1 MSTTSTASAPAPAPR
16 PPTSTTSESQ
26 SLFGEE
32 VESVLVENSQQQG
45 TKRRT
50 TSDVWNHFKKKNIDG
65 KVKAQCNYCGRL
77 MAGASTSGTT
87 HLKLHIAKS
96 CPSAPREASLSR
108 EGTDIRKQV
117 LVKQH
122 NRTRSKG
129 ISSPSVFN
137 EEDQK
142 ASRRDLARMVILHE
156 YPLAIVDH
164 VGFRDFV
171 GGLRSNFKIVGRN
184 TLKRDIKKIYNEKK
198 QKTMVEIDKNA
209 SKVAITT
216 DLWTANNSK
225 RSFMV
230 ITTHYISDSWTLE
243 SRVIRFIRMPSPHD
257 KFSLS
262 KILLECLADWNI
274 DLKLSAITVDNAS
287 NNDGMMKLIS
297 DKLQASSLILGGK
310 LLHVR
315 CAAHILNLV
324 VQEGLNVIGDGIEK
338 VRSSV
343 YFWSQSPKRTEIFEK
358 ISRQSHIASTKEL
371 VLDCRTR
378 WNSTYLM
385 LSTALIYKD
394 VFPRL
399 LCCEPQYQS
408 APTNRDWEV
417 AQIVC
422 EKLGYFHK
430 VTELLSGTAYP
441 TANHYFPSVFQLKME
456 LNQWL
461 SSEDELVKKMAAKM
475 LAKFDKYWSD
485 VHDIM
490 SLAIVLDPRYKLMLL
505 TFFFNK
511 MYGSKA
517 NEEIDKVKNLLFE
530 LFAEYVIENIDRGVN
545 YSQALSSTSTS
556 STTHEHDDTM
566 RDYDL
571 FVSNATTNI
580 GQRGREIISEFEL
593 YTSEKVAPRAEQ
605 FDVLGWWK
613 HNGSKYPTL
622 QRIARDILAIPM
634 TTVASESA
642 FSTSG
647 RLLSPHRSRL
657 HHDTLE
663 ALMCGQN
670 WLWSELKGVPID
682 ATIQNVLDDYEENEV
697 EESHAMELSD

>member
-1 MSTTSTASAPAPAPR
+1 
-16 PPTSTTSESQ
+16 
-26 SLFGEE
+26 
-32 VESVLVENSQQQG
+32 
-45 TKRRT
+45 
-50 TSDVWNHFKKKNIDG
+50 
-65 KVKAQCNYCGRL
+65 

-96 CPSAPREASLSR
+96 CPSAPKEASPSR

-122 NRTRSKG
+122 NKARSKG
-129 ISSPSVFN
+129 ISSPSVLN

-171 GGLRSNFKIVGRN
+171 GGLR
-184 TLKRDIKKIYNEKK
+184 
-198 QKTMVEIDKNA
+198 
-209 SKVAITT
+209 
-216 DLWTANNSK
+216 
-225 RSFMV
+225 
-230 ITTHYISDSWTLE
+230 
-243 SRVIRFIRMPSPHD
+243 FIRMPSPHD
-257 KFSLS
+257 KYFLS
-262 KILLECLADWNI
+262 KILLECISDRNI
-274 DLKLSAITVDNAS
+274 DLKLFAITVDNAS
-287 NNDGMMKLIS
+287 ND
-297 DKLQASSLILGGK
+297 D
-310 LLHVR
+310 
-315 CAAHILNLV
+315 AHILNLV

-338 VRSSV
+338 
-343 YFWSQSPKRTEIFEK
+343 
-358 ISRQSHIASTKEL
+358 
-371 VLDCRTR
+371 
-378 WNSTYLM
+378 
-385 LSTALIYKD
+385 
-394 VFPRL
+394 
-399 LCCEPQYQS
+399 YQF

-441 TANHYFPSVFQLKME
+441 TANHYFPSVFRLKLE

-461 SSEDELVKKMAAKM
+461 SSEDELVKKIAAKM

-505 TFFFNK
+505 TFYFNK

-530 LFAEYVIENIDRGVN
+530 LFAEYDLENIDRGVI
-545 YSQALSSTSTS
+545 YSQTSSSTSTS
-556 STTHEHDDTM
+556 SATHEHDDTM

-580 GQRGREIISEFEL
+580 GQMSRDIISEFEL
-593 YTSEKVAPRAEQ
+593 YTSEKVAPRTEQ

-613 HNGSKYPTL
+613 CNASKYPTL
-622 QRIARDILAIPM
+622 QHIARDILAIPM
-634 TTVASESA
+634 TTIASKSA
-642 FSTSG
+642 FSTCG
-647 RLLSPHRSRL
+647 RLLSPHRSHL

-670 WLWSELKGVPID
+670 WL
-682 ATIQNVLDDYEENEV
+682 
-697 EESHAMELSD
+697 

>member
-1 MSTTSTASAPAPAPR
+1 
-16 PPTSTTSESQ
+16 
-26 SLFGEE
+26 
-32 VESVLVENSQQQG
+32 
-45 TKRRT
+45 
-50 TSDVWNHFKKKNIDG
+50 
-65 KVKAQCNYCGRL
+65 
-77 MAGASTSGTT
+77 
-87 HLKLHIAKS
+87 
-96 CPSAPREASLSR
+96 
-108 EGTDIRKQV
+108 
-117 LVKQH
+117 
-122 NRTRSKG
+122 
-129 ISSPSVFN
+129 
-137 EEDQK
+137 
-142 ASRRDLARMVILHE
+142 
-156 YPLAIVDH
+156 
-164 VGFRDFV
+164 
-171 GGLRSNFKIVGRN
+171 
-184 TLKRDIKKIYNEKK
+184 
-198 QKTMVEIDKNA
+198 MVEIDKNA

-230 ITTHYISDSWTLE
+230 ITTHYINDSWTLE

-257 KFSLS
+257 KYSLS
-262 KILLECLADWNI
+262 KILLECLSDWNI
-274 DLKLSAITVDNAS
+274 DLKSSAITVDNAS
-287 NNDGMMKLIS
+287 NNDGMMKLVS
-297 DKLQASSLILGGK
+297 DKLQASSLILGVK

-338 VRSSV
+338 
-343 YFWSQSPKRTEIFEK
+343 
-358 ISRQSHIASTKEL
+358 
-371 VLDCRTR
+371 
-378 WNSTYLM
+378 
-385 LSTALIYKD
+385 
-394 VFPRL
+394 
-399 LCCEPQYQS
+399 YQS

-430 VTELLSGTAYP
+430 VIELLSGIACP
-441 TANHYFPSVFQLKME
+441 TANHYFPLVFQLKLE

-505 TFFFNK
+505 TFYFNK
-511 MYGSKA
+511 MYGSNA
-517 NEEIDKVKNLLFE
+517 NEEIDKIKNLLFE
-530 LFAEYVIENIDRGVN
+530 LFAEYDLENIDRGVI
-545 YSQALSSTSTS
+545 YSQASSSTSTS
-556 STTHEHDDTM
+556 SAAPEHDDAM

-580 GQRGREIISEFEL
+580 GQRSRDIISEFEL
-593 YTSEKVAPRAEQ
+593 YTSEKMAPRTKQ
-605 FDVLGWWK
+605 FDVLGWLK
-613 HNGSKYPTL
+613 RNASKYPTL

-663 ALMCGQN
+663 ALMCGQS
-670 WLWSELKGVPID
+670 WLWSELKGVLKD
-682 ATIQNVLDDYEENEV
+682 ATIQNVLDDYEEDEL

>member
-1 MSTTSTASAPAPAPR
+1 MSTTSSASTPAPR

-32 VESVLVENSQQQG
+32 VESIPVENPQQQG

-65 KVKAQCNYCGRL
+65 KVKAQCNYCGRF

-96 CPSAPREASLSR
+96 CPSAPK

-122 NRTRSKG
+122 NRARSKG

-142 ASRRDLARMVILHE
+142 ASRRDLARMVMLHE

-171 GGLRSNFKIVGRN
+171 GGLRPNFKIVGRN

-230 ITTHYISDSWTLE
+230 ITAHYISGSWTLE

-257 KFSLS
+257 KYSLS
-262 KILLECLADWNI
+262 KILLECLSDWNI

-287 NNDGMMKLIS
+287 NNDGMMKLVL

-343 YFWSQSPKRTEIFEK
+343 YFWTQSPKRTEIFEK
-358 ISRQSHIASTKEL
+358 VSRQSHIASTKEL

-399 LCCEPQYQS
+399 LCCESQYQS

-441 TANHYFPSVFQLKME
+441 TANHYFPSVFQLKLE

-461 SSEDELVKKMAAKM
+461 SSEDELVKKMATKM

-490 SLAIVLDPRYKLMLL
+490 SLAIVLDPRYKLILL
-505 TFFFNK
+505 TFYFNK

-517 NEEIDKVKNLLFE
+517 NEEIDKVKNLLLE
-530 LFAEYVIENIDRGVN
+530 LFAEFDIENIDRGVI
-545 YSQALSSTSTS
+545 YSQVSSCTSTSTSTS
-556 STTHEHDDTM
+556 SAAHEHDDTM

-580 GQRGREIISEFEL
+580 GQRSRDIISEFEL
-593 YTSEKVAPRAEQ
+593 YTSEKVAPRTEN

-613 HNGSKYPTL
+613 RNASKYPTL

-670 WLWSELKGVPID
+670 WLWSELKSVLKD
-682 ATIQNVLDDYEENEV
+682 ATIQNILDDYEEDEL